1 MGERFTLEWAEY
13 QKSVATAFENVRIS
27 QDFTDVTLVGE
38 DYELEAHR
46 LVLSSGSDFFQR
58 VLSRTK
64 HHHPFVYLKGI
75 PQVNVESILSFLY
88 CGEATVSR
96 EGLEQFILTAK
107 ELGIRGVL
115 DYMDKGDENE
125 ENNISTKQK
134 AVDKPLNCDEIFA
147 EGDGDSR
154 ASLPEVQ
161 GRKGTDSSLDNEQIA
176 QKRSSAWSYFD
187 RVTETFSF
195 CKMCGTEVQ
204 TKCSNTSGLWR
215 HMASAHKD
223 IDMKIAPIRD
233 QPIDVNFKET
243 EDVSLSFLPSG
254 AKDVKKDTDYQPEGV
269 VIAGSK
275 RLPTRRSR
283 IWEQFKRLPDDL
295 AACNT
300 CNRLIFFI

>member
-64 HHHPFVYLKGI
+64 HHHPFVYLKGV

-96 EGLEQFILTAK
+96 EGLEQFIMTAK

-147 EGDGDSR
+147 EGYGDSR
-154 ASLPEVQ
+154 ASLPDVQ
-161 GRKGTDSSLDNEQIA
+161 GRKGTESGLDNEQIA
-176 QKRSSAWSYFD
+176 QKRSSAWSHFD

-215 HMASAHKD
+215 HLASVHR
-223 IDMKIAPIRD
+223 DMDMRLAPVRD
-233 QPIDVNFKET
+233 QPMDVSFKET
-243 EDVSLSFLPSG
+243 EGIAPDDRNDWQRIM
-254 AKDVKKDTDYQPEGV
+254 DVKKDIDHQPEGV

-300 CNRLIFFI
+300 CNR